1 MIDKT
6 YLIGHIVLLEEIGIQ
21 EEHLQEI
28 QEEITN
34 IPARNN
40 DGMPRGSAKES
51 DRMTKKIEM
60 KEKIESKLNRL
71 KERAE
76 EEEQIIKGNIKAAD
90 MNAIE
95 SQLMDLRYICGY
107 DWGRVQRIMYMN
119 KYDYYTKEQSY
130 KRKMFRVHKKALEK
144 MKIL

>member
-6 YLIGHIVLLEEIGIQ
+6 YFISHIILLEEIGIQ

-28 QEEITN
+28 IEEITN

-40 DGMPRGSAKES
+40 DGMPRGTAKEN
-51 DRMTKKIEM
+51 DRIADRIEM
-60 KEKIESKLNRL
+60 KESIENKLNEL
-71 KERAE
+71 KMRAE
-76 EEEQIIKGNIKAAD
+76 EEKKIIEGRIKATNMD
-90 MNAIE
+90 AIE
-95 SQLMDLRYICGY
+95 SQLMYLRYICGY

-130 KRKMFRVHKKALEK
+130 KRKMFRIHKKALEK

>member
-6 YLIGHIVLLEEIGIQ
+6 YLISHIILLEEIGIQ

-28 QEEITN
+28 IEEITN

-40 DGMPRGSAKES
+40 DGMPRGTAKEN
-51 DRMTKKIEM
+51 DRIADRIEM
-60 KEKIESKLNRL
+60 KESIENKLNEL
-71 KERAE
+71 KMRAE
-76 EEEQIIKGNIKAAD
+76 EEKKIIEGRIKATNMD
-90 MNAIE
+90 AIE
-95 SQLMDLRYICGY
+95 SQLMYLRYICGY

>member
-51 DRMTKKIEM
+51 DRMAKKIEM
-60 KEKIESKLNRL
+60 KERIESKLNKLRER
-71 KERAE
+71 KED
-76 EEEQIIKGNIKAAD
+76 EEQIIKGNIKAANMD
-90 MNAIE
+90 AIE

>member
-51 DRMTKKIEM
+51 DRMAKKIEM

-76 EEEQIIKGNIKAAD
+76 EEEQIIKGNIKAANMD
-90 MNAIE
+90 AIE

-130 KRKMFRVHKKALEK
+130 KRKMFRVHKKALKK

>member
-51 DRMTKKIEM
+51 DRMAKKIEM

>member
-90 MNAIE
+90 MDAIE

>member
-6 YLIGHIVLLEEIGIQ
+6 YLISHIILLEEIGIQ

-28 QEEITN
+28 IEEITN

-40 DGMPRGSAKES
+40 DGMPRGTAKEN
-51 DRMTKKIEM
+51 DRIADRIEM
-60 KEKIESKLNRL
+60 KESIENKLNEL
-71 KERAE
+71 KMRAE
-76 EEEQIIKGNIKAAD
+76 EEKKIIEGRIKATNMD
-90 MNAIE
+90 AIE
-95 SQLMDLRYICGY
+95 KQLMYLRYICGY

>member
-6 YLIGHIVLLEEIGIQ
+6 YLISHIILLEEIGIQ

-28 QEEITN
+28 IEEITN
-34 IPARNN
+34 MPTRNN
-40 DGMPRGSAKES
+40 DGMPRGTAKEN
-51 DRMTKKIEM
+51 DRIADRIEM
-60 KEKIESKLNRL
+60 KESIENKLNEL
-71 KERAE
+71 KMRAE
-76 EEEQIIKGNIKAAD
+76 EEKKIIEGRIKATNMD
-90 MNAIE
+90 AIE
-95 SQLMDLRYICGY
+95 SQLMYLRYICGY

>member
-28 QEEITN
+28 QEETTN

-51 DRMTKKIEM
+51 DRMAKKIEM

-90 MNAIE
+90 MDAIE

-119 KYDYYTKEQSY
+119 KCDYYTKEQSY
-130 KRKMFRVHKKALEK
+130 KRRMFRIHKKALEK
-144 MKIL
+144 MKIF

>member
-51 DRMTKKIEM
+51 DRMAKKIEM

-90 MNAIE
+90 MDAIE

>member
-6 YLIGHIVLLEEIGIQ
+6 YLISHIILLEEIGIQ

-28 QEEITN
+28 IEEITN

-40 DGMPRGSAKES
+40 DGMPRGTAKEN
-51 DRMTKKIEM
+51 DRIADRIEM
-60 KEKIESKLNRL
+60 KESIENKLNEL
-71 KERAE
+71 KMRAE
-76 EEEQIIKGNIKAAD
+76 EEKKIIEGRIKATNID
-90 MNAIE
+90 AIE
-95 SQLMDLRYICGY
+95 SQLMYLRYICGY

>member
-51 DRMTKKIEM
+51 DRMAKKIEM

-76 EEEQIIKGNIKAAD
+76 EEEQIIKGNIKAANMD
-90 MNAIE
+90 AIE

>member
-51 DRMTKKIEM
+51 DRMAKKIEM

-76 EEEQIIKGNIKAAD
+76 EEEQIIKGNIKAANMD
-90 MNAIE
+90 AIE

-119 KYDYYTKEQSY
+119 KYDYYTKEQSC

>member
-51 DRMTKKIEM
+51 DRMAKKIEM
-60 KEKIESKLNRL
+60 KERIENKLNKLR
-71 KERAE
+71 ERKE
-76 EEEQIIKGNIKAAD
+76 EEEQIIKGNIKAANMD
-90 MNAIE
+90 AIE

-130 KRKMFRVHKKALEK
+130 KRKMFRVHKKALGK